1 MNVAVMEG
9 SRMPF
14 TAYDLRYN
22 LQDNFP
28 KLYAYLQQRAK
39 RWLGTF
45 AYESDEVDVVVEHVL
60 EQLTRLGL
68 LGGGV
73 HAPETALDRLSN
85 AQFYAFLNQSVK
97 HKAIDRLRRHRLPT
111 SSLSAFEDAGNIEEE
126 NDPLNAVTD
135 SIWGSPPFPTPEAAA
150 LQAASQKDLRILIKH
165 CIEELSSAPRQLQAV
180 IQELSE
186 IGIED
191 LVQELKAEF
200 RTQLADVELSHLSQ
214 HKDHAHKKLRHCL
227 QYSSTNLAVLVAL
240 RLTEYGEHS
249 NGNDE
254 ISIGIKDLV
263 DERICKEEVLKGLNH
278 LARVGLLD
286 WHGEE
291 RVRIISVQLKHLARF
306 YEEGE

>member
-1 MNVAVMEG
+1 
-9 SRMPF
+9 MPF

-28 KLYAYLQQRAK
+28 KLCAYLQQRAK

-45 AYESDEVDVVVEHVL
+45 AYDSYEVDVVVGHVI
-60 EQLTRLGL
+60 EQLTRIGL
-68 LGGGV
+68 LGGGD

-85 AQFYAFLNQSVK
+85 AQFYAFLNHSVK
-97 HKAIDRLRRHRLPT
+97 NKAIDRLRRRHLTT
-111 SSLSAFEDAGNIEEE
+111 SSLSAFEDPSNIEEE
-126 NDPLNAVTD
+126 NDPLNTVAD

-150 LQAASQKDLRILIKH
+150 LQAASQEELRILIKH
-165 CIEELSSAPRQLQAV
+165 CIEELSSAPRQLLAV
-180 IQELSE
+180 IQELDG

-191 LVQELKAEF
+191 LVQELKDEF

-227 QYSSTNLAVLVAL
+227 QHSSTNLAVLVAL
-240 RLTEYGEHS
+240 RLTEYRHYSTGI
-249 NGNDE
+249 DE
-254 ISIGIKDLV
+254 ISVGIKALV
-263 DERICKEEVLKGLNH
+263 DERISIEEMLMGLNH
-278 LARVGLLD
+278 LARVGLLN

-291 RVRIISVQLKHLARF
+291 IIRLTSVQLKHLARF

>member
-1 MNVAVMEG
+1 
-9 SRMPF
+9 MPF

-45 AYESDEVDVVVEHVL
+45 AYDSYEVDVVVGHVI

-68 LGGGV
+68 LGGCN
-73 HAPETALDRLSN
+73 HAPETALDRLSS

-111 SSLSAFEDAGNIEEE
+111 SSLSAFEDPSNIEEE
-126 NDPLNAVTD
+126 NDPLNTVTD
-135 SIWGSPPFPTPEAAA
+135 SIWGSPPFPTPETAA
-150 LQAASQKDLRILIKH
+150 LQAASQEELRMLIKH
-165 CIEELSSAPRQLQAV
+165 CIEELSSAPRQLLAV
-180 IQELSE
+180 IQELDE
-186 IGIED
+186 MGIED
-191 LVQELKAEF
+191 LVQELKDKYH
-200 RTQLADVELSHLSQ
+200 TQLADMELSHLSQ

-227 QYSSTNLAVLVAL
+227 QHNSTNLAVLVSL
-240 RLTEYGEHS
+240 RLTEYGQYS

-254 ISIGIKDLV
+254 ISIGIMTLV
-263 DERICKEEVLKGLNH
+263 DERISEEVVLKGLNH
-278 LARVGLLD
+278 LTRVGLLD

-291 RVRIISVQLKHLARF
+291 IVRFSSVQLKYLARF

>member
-1 MNVAVMEG
+1 MNAAVMED

-28 KLYAYLQQRAK
+28 KLCAYLQQRAK

-45 AYESDEVDVVVEHVL
+45 AYDSNEVDVVVGHVI
-60 EQLTRLGL
+60 EQLTRIGL
-68 LGGGV
+68 LGGGD

-97 HKAIDRLRRHRLPT
+97 NKAIDRLRRHRLPT
-111 SSLSAFEDAGNIEEE
+111 SSLSAFEDPSNIEEE
-126 NDPLNAVTD
+126 NDPLNTVAD

-150 LQAASQKDLRILIKH
+150 LQAASQEEFRILIKR
-165 CIEELSSAPRQLQAV
+165 CIEELRSAPRQLQAV
-180 IQELSE
+180 IQELDE
-186 IGIED
+186 MGVGD
-191 LVQELKAEF
+191 LFQDLKEKF
-200 RTQLADVELSHLSQ
+200 RTQLADLELSHLSQ

-227 QYSSTNLAVLVAL
+227 QNSSTNLAVLVAL
-240 RLTEYGEHS
+240 RLTEYELYSTGI
-249 NGNDE
+249 DE
-254 ISIGIKDLV
+254 ISVGIKILV
-263 DERICKEEVLKGLNH
+263 DEHISEEEVLKGLNH

-291 RVRIISVQLKHLARF
+291 IVRFTSVQRKHLARF